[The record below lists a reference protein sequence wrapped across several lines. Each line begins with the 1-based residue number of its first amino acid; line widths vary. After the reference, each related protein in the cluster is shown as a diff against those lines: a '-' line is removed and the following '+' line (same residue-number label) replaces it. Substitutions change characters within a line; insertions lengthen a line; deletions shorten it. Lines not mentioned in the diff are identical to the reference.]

1 MASDNPIAFIRQTI
15 KDFRNTGALAPSSV
29 FLARAMAECL
39 PKDISDDFRVIE
51 VGPGTGSI
59 TGELA
64 RRMNGKGHLDLWEI
78 SPEFCSVLRER
89 IRQEPTFKLLDHRIR
104 VHEGDV
110 RNLKT
115 SVRYDA
121 VVSGLPLNNF
131 EPHEVK
137 GFLEHFSALLKPA
150 GLLVWFEYI
159 AIRRLQTPFV
169 GKAKRQRL
177 KGVGEVVANF
187 VREHHSKKKTIP
199 INLPPARVWQL
210 TMK

>member
-1 MASDNPIAFIRQTI
+1 MPSDNPIAFFKQTL

-29 FLARAMAECL
+29 FLARAMADCL
-39 PKDISDDFRVIE
+39 PKEIPDDYRLIE

-64 RRMNGKGHLDLWEI
+64 KRLNGNGHLDLWEI
-78 SPEFCSVLRER
+78 SPEFCDVLCKR
-89 IRQEPTFKLLDHRIR
+89 IAEEPHFKLLGRRIH

-110 RNLKT
+110 RKLST
-115 SVRYDA
+115 TVRYDA

-131 EPHEVK
+131 EPHEVD
-137 GFLEHFSALLKPA
+137 GFLSHFRELLKPT
-150 GLLVWFEYI
+150 GVLVWFEYI

-177 KGVGEVVANF
+177 KGVEAVVNKF
-187 VREHHSKKKTIP
+187 VKEHHSKKRTIP

-210 TMK
+210 TFK